1 MSKTFLVIDAD
12 ADGRALLVGTLMRVF
27 PDGAVTECQDAE
39 MALKLVKGHAYEAVI
54 AHRAIGTDPVSL
66 VRAIR
71 EEKPHVPLLAL
82 SGIDRR
88 KELVAAGATEFLN
101 YDAWLMAGKTVAE
114 MISQQSNAPFIPSA
128 LPRIAA
134 TGLLG

>member
-27 PDGAVTECQDAE
+27 PDGAVTECQDAK
-39 MALKLVKGHAYEAVI
+39 MALKLVKGHAYDAVV
-54 AHRAIGTDPVSL
+54 AHRAIGADPVSL

-71 EEKPHVPLLAL
+71 DEKPNVLVLAL
-82 SGIDRR
+82 SDIDRR

-101 YDAWLMAGKTVAE
+101 YDAWLMTGKTVAE
-114 MISQQSNAPFIPSA
+114 MFSSQSAAPFG
-128 LPRIAA
+128 LPPLPGIVA
-134 TGLLG
+134 TG